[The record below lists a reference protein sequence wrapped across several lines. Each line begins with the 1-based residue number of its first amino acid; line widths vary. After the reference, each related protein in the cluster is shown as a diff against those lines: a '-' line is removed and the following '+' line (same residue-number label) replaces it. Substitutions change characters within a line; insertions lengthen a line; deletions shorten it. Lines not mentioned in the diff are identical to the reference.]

1 MKGATELFFAYSVLD
16 SELSY
21 LYNSFNSYP
30 NPGIR
35 LIFYIMQLMFR
46 ELIQN

>member
-1 MKGATELFFAYSVLD
+1 MKGATKLFFAYSVLD
-16 SELSY
+16 TELNY
-21 LYNSFNSYP
+21 LYNTFHSYP

-35 LIFYIMQLMFR
+35 LLFYIMQLMFR